1 MIFMR
6 SCDLI
11 KSEIIIFG
19 IYFTS
24 SLCQVWS

>member
-1 MIFMR
+1 MIFTR

-11 KSEIIIFG
+11 KSEIIFG
-19 IYFTS
+19 ICFTS